1 MRKVALGIAST
12 LLVVVFLAVAF
23 TGCAPIL
30 RKQMREY
37 FSNESVYVFVQGEVT
52 RIEDNNYVLV
62 LLRDEEAPLD
72 WNGRTVSF
80 LVHTDTKIEEL
91 LSVGDIIFFHTATF
105 MFYSGY
111 TRPIVS
117 IEKDGETCLSLEE
130 GKENLF
136 EFIETVDLSIF

>member
-1 MRKVALGIAST
+1 MRKAAIRFVST
-12 LLVVVFLAVAF
+12 LLIFIMFFLTV
-23 TGCAPIL
+23 GCAPIL
-30 RKQMREY
+30 RKRMREY
-37 FSNESVYVFVQGEVT
+37 FSKESVYVLVQGEVT

-62 LLRDEEAPLD
+62 LLRDEDAPSD

-117 IEKDGETCLSLEE
+117 IEKDGETYLSLEE